1 MNIKYEKLYKDEQNK
16 NKKLRDEL
24 IMKQNEIRKLRLLLK
39 SKEEEMKTKLLS
51 IINSQTAKNGYKEE
65 ELVCKDLENK
75 LIKQKLIPIL
85 GNNYDLCIK
94 VTGNHKCDIQS
105 KNKIIKC
112 QVKKYKKGQF
122 QQLDRHW
129 ISHLM
134 KNIPEL
140 NNASQILKDLI
151 EYPYLSNGLYI
162 DKSKPIKKLCTTNY
176 SKETLTNFINLL
188 NKHKRKI
195 LEYAFLGDNIEMQ
208 PEYLIGVQYENKK
221 RTKIVV
227 FTIKEIISYLE
238 KLNFKIS
245 PRKTCILLGN
255 NKTISLQRKG
265 GDCGKKS
272 SNQLQIKIILSNL
285 IDKVPNSY
293 YNF

>member
-1 MNIKYEKLYKDEQNK
+1 
-16 NKKLRDEL
+16 
-24 IMKQNEIRKLRLLLK
+24 
-39 SKEEEMKTKLLS
+39 
-51 IINSQTAKNGYKEE
+51 
-65 ELVCKDLENK
+65 
-75 LIKQKLIPIL
+75 
-85 GNNYDLCIK
+85 
-94 VTGNHKCDIQS
+94 
-105 KNKIIKC
+105 
-112 QVKKYKKGQF
+112 
-122 QQLDRHW
+122 
-129 ISHLM
+129 
-134 KNIPEL
+134 
-140 NNASQILKDLI
+140 
-151 EYPYLSNGLYI
+151 
-162 DKSKPIKKLCTTNY
+162 
-176 SKETLTNFINLL
+176 
-188 NKHKRKI
+188 
-195 LEYAFLGDNIEMQ
+195 MQ